1 MAKIYLDPNDSFNV
15 ASNNGI
21 VYGATGS
28 EKVTIFAGVT
38 GTVLDQNT
46 EVVVFAGAT
55 SSYTYQQ
62 AGNQLKVYSAGV
74 LVATVPTQDDANGTL
89 LTFTNGTVEAKLTGA
104 VMAFGGTTVTSTAGS
119 VTPSTIDPTNVTYVP
134 TYAITT
140 AATPVNEGATA
151 SFLVTTTNVVDGTV
165 LPYTLSGLGI
175 TAADI
180 TGGLLTGNAT
190 VTAGAALINVA
201 LANDLATE
209 GAETLAVTLDG
220 HAAATANVVVTDT
233 SLTPVVPVPTYAITI
248 AATPVNE
255 GATASFLV
263 TTTNVVDGTVLPY
276 TLSGLGITAADIT
289 GGLLTGNATVTAGAA
304 LINVALANDLATE
317 GAETLAVT
325 LDGHA
330 AATAN
335 VVVTDTSSAAPTY
348 AITTTATSVN
358 EGATASFGITTTNV
372 ADGTVLPYTVSGLG
386 ITAADITGGLLTGTT
401 TVTAGVALISVALA
415 NDLTTEGA
423 ETLAVTLDGHAATAT
438 VVVNDTSVPG
448 GYTIVPLLY
457 APVTAN
463 PVAEAF
469 VFDFQMIG
477 GRPTKAVTSGEVSIT
492 GFDVA
497 HDKLIFNDVN
507 TGTVYTEAQFMAL
520 PGVVIAENPFNINTS
535 IYVDPFAAV
544 LGGVTLVGV
553 LDSALATIVL
563 ETTA

>member
-1 MAKIYLDPNDSFNV
+1 MAKIYLDPNDSFSV

-104 VMAFGGTTVTSTAGS
+104 VMAFGGTTVTSTAS
-119 VTPSTIDPTNVTYVP
+119 SITPSTIDPTNVTYVP

-151 SFLVTTTNVVDGTV
+151 SFLVKTTNVADGTV

-190 VTAGAALINVA
+190 VTAGVALINVA
-201 LANDLATE
+201 LANDLTTE

-289 GGLLTGNATVTAGAA
+289 GGLLTGNATVTAGVAI
-304 LINVALANDLATE
+304 INVALANDLATE

-372 ADGTVLPYTVSGLG
+372 ADGTVLPYTLSGLG

-497 HDKLIFNDVN
+497 HDKLVFNDVG

-520 PGVVIAENPFNINTS
+520 PGVVIAENPFNPNTS
-535 IYVDPFAAV
+535 IYVDPLAAV
-544 LGGVTLVGV
+544 SGGVTLVGV